1 MRLLITNDDG
11 VHSPGL
17 AALAEVAA
25 EFGEVHIVAPDVEQS
40 SMSHAITAS
49 RPLLYRPAR
58 IASSDAYRVNGTPA
72 DCVALGTDRWSPVDV
87 VLSGINLGFNI
98 GNAIWHSGTLAAA
111 KQAAL
116 FGVRG
121 IALSSP
127 GDDVDYAALKPW
139 VRRVLGCVLADT
151 SLRLVNVNIPRE
163 PRGMI
168 WTHVSVRLYD
178 GHIVPLKDPYD
189 REVFWY
195 AVKPVVE
202 TESGT
207 DRWAVERNWVSL
219 SPLRLDLTDG
229 DGLRRA
235 RAHTP
240 LDDAR
245 AHEEVDAPAPESA
258 VKQVHR
264 DEAQPAGGP
273 ARPQ

>member
-1 MRLLITNDDG
+1 M
-11 VHSPGL
+11 HSPGL

-25 EFGEVHIVAPDVEQS
+25 EFGEVHVVAPDAEQS

-178 GHIVPLKDPYD
+178 GHIVPMKDPYD